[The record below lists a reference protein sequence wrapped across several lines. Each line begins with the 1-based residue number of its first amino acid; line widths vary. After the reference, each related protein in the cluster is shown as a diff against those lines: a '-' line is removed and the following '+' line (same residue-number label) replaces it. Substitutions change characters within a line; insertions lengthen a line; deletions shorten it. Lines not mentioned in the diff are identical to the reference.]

1 MNNCKCLVYYLDS
14 KKYNYDKIQ
23 KSIDE
28 TKKEYKKK
36 EIEVNVEI
44 NKYGMYVITFYI
56 KNKNTFF
63 NKIKLFFRK
72 KNIPLLQE
80 SNNKK
85 QEQKQEYGKYKCGIL
100 YHPY

>member
-1 MNNCKCLVYYLDS
+1 MNKSKCLVYYLDS
-14 KKYNYDKIQ
+14 KKYDYVKVQ

-28 TKKEYKKK
+28 TKKEYEKK

-44 NKYGMYVITFYI
+44 NEYGMYVVTFNI

-63 NKIKLFFRK
+63 SKIRLFFKK
-72 KNIPLLQE
+72 KNKPLLQE
-80 SNNKK
+80 SNKK
-85 QEQKQEYGKYKCGIL
+85 ETEQEYGKYKCGIL